1 MNILDKSLIT
11 KKNEII
17 LENNLLK
24 NQINSVVRFIKSALS
39 KINTNNKLVGDQN
52 INMNFAVNMNYLNNK
67 TYNETTKLDNHL
79 RKDKDIT
86 IKDYGIDFLTRK
98 PSKNQLNNTK
108 PNQLNK
114 NFTLSDLRQKRNL
127 SENFNKLEN
136 KNTSS
141 FLNNSNLSGNSQN
154 NRTKSLNSNY
164 KKQITKKLILLK
176 NDIEKQKTKLNSYVQ
191 FNGLS
196 DKENLVKEKKRKLN
210 ELLDENLYLE
220 EICSQVKQDFQI
232 EEEQELVSKK
242 TEELVE
248 LKRENNKLK
257 LKLRTLEAHI
267 SKITLEEVVLENKVS
282 NLEKVIKT
290 EISSQMSQ
298 EIKNLE
304 NAVKNEYNAL
314 LKKMEKVRYEQ
325 QKQNE
330 MKTTQLKS
338 LENDTKNI
346 NQLVVNQERQIALY
360 EKILKQNIK
369 RTNIITKSKSKENN
383 TIVKEKYSIEPN
395 YEKNFDQ
402 LKNKS
407 SSKYYLA
414 TNLDKLKKSN
424 LSQSITKSRNLNQS
438 DPKIDKSVI
447 LNNYPDTSH
456 KFNITEYK
464 YRKINVSKGETD
476 YPNFKN
482 EFVKTNIN
490 INIPSKMMYQNT
502 FITTK
507 SPKKFKSDFDF
518 DFDINENLDYL
529 ILPSSDDDV
538 DVKRIFNDYNSKLIK
553 PLNFQGSKSQ
563 INNNNNINDLNTDTK
578 FKKIE
583 DISKFFY
590 KENLINKKIREIE
603 KA

>member
-248 LKRENNKLK
+248 LKRENNKRK
-257 LKLRTLEAHI
+257 
-267 SKITLEEVVLENKVS
+267 
-282 NLEKVIKT
+282 
-290 EISSQMSQ
+290 
-298 EIKNLE
+298 
-304 NAVKNEYNAL
+304 
-314 LKKMEKVRYEQ
+314 
-325 QKQNE
+325 
-330 MKTTQLKS
+330 
-338 LENDTKNI
+338 
-346 NQLVVNQERQIALY
+346 
-360 EKILKQNIK
+360 
-369 RTNIITKSKSKENN
+369 
-383 TIVKEKYSIEPN
+383 
-395 YEKNFDQ
+395 
-402 LKNKS
+402 
-407 SSKYYLA
+407 
-414 TNLDKLKKSN
+414 LDK
-424 LSQSITKSRNLNQS
+424 
-438 DPKIDKSVI
+438 
-447 LNNYPDTSH
+447 
-456 KFNITEYK
+456 
-464 YRKINVSKGETD
+464 
-476 YPNFKN
+476 
-482 EFVKTNIN
+482 
-490 INIPSKMMYQNT
+490 
-502 FITTK
+502 
-507 SPKKFKSDFDF
+507 
-518 DFDINENLDYL
+518 
-529 ILPSSDDDV
+529 
-538 DVKRIFNDYNSKLIK
+538 
-553 PLNFQGSKSQ
+553 
-563 INNNNNINDLNTDTK
+563 INN
-578 FKKIE
+578 
-583 DISKFFY
+583 
-590 KENLINKKIREIE
+590 
-603 KA
+603 